1 MTKTIKILMTLLI
14 LGFAFTNLSF
24 AEEISVPE
32 NLDQAKEMGEQ
43 AIKTGFQKL
52 PSILEKIWNESVL
65 PVWKKMFDWFKVN
78 IWLKIKDFF
87 YQIVKP
93 RITEEFE
100 KRKPIIQ
107 QDFEEEK
114 EELKEELPKITNDLW
129 QRFKAL
135 WE

>member
-1 MTKTIKILMTLLI
+1 MTKTIKILITLLI

-32 NLDQAKEMGEQ
+32 NLDRAKEMGEQ
-43 AIKTGFQKL
+43 AIKTGLQKL

-78 IWLKIKDFF
+78 IWSKIKDFF

-114 EELKEELPKITNDLW
+114 EELKEELPEITNDLW

-135 WE
+135 WK